1 MINVINTRPLFY
13 QGRLRSDKKICFF
26 DIPSILIEPNEKI
39 LKKFNY
45 NKIILTSQIAVEYA
59 KKNKI
64 LKKINGKFF
73 AVGNSTRD
81 YAKKYLKSVSST
93 SSVDGID
100 SLLESAFFLNSKNEE
115 ILIIQGKKNNKELSK
130 KIQRLGAKIY
140 FYEPYKRKFPDIS
153 YKKKLNEIIE
163 SINVDFMMVSSK
175 QNLENIM
182 TMTYKRNQ
190 KKILQIKIIPTH
202 PNLVGYVLQQ
212 GFKDVYLNDGF
223 KKIKENILLIHG
235 K

>member
-1 MINVINTRPLFY
+1 
-13 QGRLRSDKKICFF
+13 
-26 DIPSILIEPNEKI
+26 LIEPNEKI